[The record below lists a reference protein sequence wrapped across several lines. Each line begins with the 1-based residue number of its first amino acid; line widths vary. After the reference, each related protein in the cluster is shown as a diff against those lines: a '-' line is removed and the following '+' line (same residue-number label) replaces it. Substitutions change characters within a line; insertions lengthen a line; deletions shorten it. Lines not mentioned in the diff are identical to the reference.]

1 MKNKFYF
8 IIILILCISNHSLGY
23 ETKNLTNIKSS
34 VVELFTDNS
43 NQLPRLK
50 NLKYISGLE
59 INANHP
65 DFGGLSGLII
75 NNNYSF
81 HAIGD
86 QGIWVTGKLNLD
98 DKNKINSIS
107 DAKLGY
113 LKNENDNYLVR
124 LGKSFTD
131 AEAIEIY
138 DEKLIVSF
146 ERNHRILLYNQI
158 NKKPYIFYD
167 KLRLLDLPNN
177 GGIEA
182 MASLKDN
189 SLFLLSED
197 LVTSDDKL
205 MGFILKNNKLKKV
218 FINRS
223 GSFKPTD
230 LSALPSGDI
239 ILLERSYS
247 PIKGAAAKISLIKLE
262 DLLYKEIIFPIQI
275 DIIAPPMVVDNFE
288 GISILE
294 LEGGGFDIF
303 ILSDDNFNAFQKT
316 LLFQFYWDG
325 KIKLKD

>member
-43 NQLPRLK
+43 NQLPRLR

-98 DKNKINSIS
+98 NKNKINSIS
-107 DAKLGY
+107 GAKLGY

-138 DEKLIVSF
+138 NKKLIVSF

-182 MASLKDN
+182 MTSLKDN
-189 SLFLLSED
+189 SLIFISED
-197 LVTSDDKL
+197 LVTSDEKIV
-205 MGFILKNNKLKKV
+205 GFRLHQNKLSKI
-218 FINRS
+218 FIN
-223 GSFKPTD
+223 SFNLCINNVTMKSNIV
-230 LSALPSGDI
+230 L
-239 ILLERSYS
+239 
-247 PIKGAAAKISLIKLE
+247 
-262 DLLYKEIIFPIQI
+262 
-275 DIIAPPMVVDNFE
+275 M
-288 GISILE
+288 
-294 LEGGGFDIF
+294 
-303 ILSDDNFNAFQKT
+303 
-316 LLFQFYWDG
+316 
-325 KIKLKD
+325 

>member
-8 IIILILCISNHSLGY
+8 IIILILCISNHCFGY

-34 VVELFTDNS
+34 VLELFSHNS
-43 NQLPRLK
+43 NKLSKLK

-59 INANHP
+59 INGNHP

-75 NNNYSF
+75 NSNFSF
-81 HAIGD
+81 YAIGD

-107 DAKLGY
+107 NVKLGY
-113 LKNENDNYLVR
+113 LKNENDNYLVS
-124 LGKSFTD
+124 LGKSYTD

-138 DEKLIVSF
+138 NEKLIVSF
-146 ERNHRILLYNQI
+146 ERNHRILIYNQI

-182 MASLKDN
+182 MARLKDN

-218 FINRS
+218 LINKS

-247 PIKGAAAKISLIKLE
+247 PIKGAAARLSLIKHE
-262 DLLYKEIIFPIQI
+262 DLLYEKIIHPIHI

-294 LEGGGFDIF
+294 HEGGGFNIF